1 MRARV
6 FGLCVCVRACVPV
19 RAHVRVRARV
29 RLRVCV
35 RACLCALFHYHKS
48 NIIMIKIKYKVK
60 Q

>member
-6 FGLCVCVRACVPV
+6 FGLCVCVRAYVPV
-19 RAHVRVRARV
+19 RAHVRVRARVRV

-48 NIIMIKIKYKVK
+48 NNNDKNLV
-60 Q
+60 